1 MEDEWTT
8 SIGGEAPQSTF
19 ECEEGGARPPRE
31 RRERERKI
39 GTTEIA

>member
-19 ECEEGGARPPRE
+19 ECEGAARPPRE